1 MKWLFLIFLSCKV
14 FAQSG
19 NDVIASPKGVY
30 RIDGNYLAGKYLIYD
45 CEKKH
50 YACVDSDGNSRCK
63 ELRSDAIASKAQI
76 YPCAPL
82 SAYADKKSCVE
93 KNYKFIESNAN
104 KRFCY
109 PK

>member
-1 MKWLFLIFLSCKV
+1 MKWLFLFFLSCKL

-19 NDVIASPKGVY
+19 TEEIESPKSVY
-30 RIDGNYLAGKYLIYD
+30 KIDTKYFAGKYLIYD

-50 YACVDSDGNSRCK
+50 YACVDSVGNSRCK
-63 ELRSDAIASKAQI
+63 ELRISAIESKAQI

-82 SAYADKKSCVE
+82 STNPDKKSCVE
-93 KNYKFIESNAN
+93 KSYKFVESNAN